1 MRRQIWTTILV
12 FLCSAALCFYALHAV
27 TGFTDKAR
35 SLRSEAIL
43 AMDAGDVQTAEETL
57 VQLAAHLKENQTML
71 EIFCDHEDLHS
82 LKGEL
87 IDAQASIEFGIE
99 DDFYQAIYRFGE
111 CLDHIDD
118 IESIRFSNLS

>member
-1 MRRQIWTTILV
+1 MRRQLWITITV
-12 FLCSAALCFYALHAV
+12 FVCSIALCFFSLHTV
-27 TGFTDKAR
+27 TRFTEHAR
-35 SLRSEAIL
+35 NLQSKSIL
-43 AMDAGDVQTAEETL
+43 AMDAGEIQQAEVLL
-57 VQLAAHLKENQTML
+57 VQLASHLKENQTML

-111 CLDHIDD
+111 LLEHLA
-118 IESIRFSNLS
+118 ENQKIRWENLG

>member
-1 MRRQIWTTILV
+1 MRRQIWITGIV
-12 FLCSAALCFYALHAV
+12 FVCGLAICLYALHAV
-27 TGFTDKAR
+27 TGFTDHAR

-43 AMDAGDVQTAEETL
+43 AMDAGDVQQAEVRL
-57 VQLAAHLKENQTML
+57 VQLATHLKEHQTML

-99 DDFYQAIYRFGE
+99 DDFYQAISRFGE
-111 CLDHIDD
+111 LLEHLA
-118 IESIRFSNLS
+118 ENQKLSWQNLG

>member
-1 MRRQIWTTILV
+1 MRRQLLTTIIV
-12 FLCSAALCFYALHAV
+12 FLFGLGVCIYSLYGV
-27 TGFTDKAR
+27 TAFTDRAR

-43 AMDAGDVQTAEETL
+43 AMDAGEVQRAEEKL
-57 VQLAAHLKENQTML
+57 VQLATHLKDHQTML

-99 DDFYQAIYRFGE
+99 DDFYQAISRFGE
-111 CLDHIDD
+111 LLEHLADNQKVSLRNIG
-118 IESIRFSNLS
+118 

>member
-1 MRRQIWTTILV
+1 MRRQIWITSIV
-12 FLCSAALCFYALHAV
+12 FLCGLAVCLYALHSV
-27 TGFTDKAR
+27 TGFTDHAR

-43 AMDAGDVQTAEETL
+43 AMDAGEVQQAEERL
-57 VQLAAHLKENQTML
+57 VQLAVHLKEHQTLL

-99 DDFYQAIYRFGE
+99 DDFYQAISRFGE
-111 CLDHIDD
+111 LLEHLAENQKISWRN
-118 IESIRFSNLS
+118 IG

>member
-1 MRRQIWTTILV
+1 MRRQLWTTIIV
-12 FLCSAALCFYALHAV
+12 FVCGVALCIYSLHAV
-27 TGFTDKAR
+27 TRFTDRAR

-43 AMDAGDVQTAEETL
+43 AMDAGEIQQSEELL
-57 VQLAAHLKENQTML
+57 VQLASHLKENQTML

-99 DDFYQAIYRFGE
+99 DDFYQAISRFGE
-111 CLDHIDD
+111 LLEHLT
-118 IESIRFSNLS
+118 ENQKLSWENLG

>member
-1 MRRQIWTTILV
+1 MRRQIWTTIIV
-12 FLCSAALCFYALHAV
+12 FLCSTALCFYALYAV

-35 SLRSEAIL
+35 SLRSGAIL

-99 DDFYQAIYRFGE
+99 DDFYQAISRFGE
-111 CLDHIDD
+111 LLEHLAENQQVSLRNIG
-118 IESIRFSNLS
+118 

>member
-1 MRRQIWTTILV
+1 MRRQLWTTIIV
-12 FLCSAALCFYALHAV
+12 FLCSTALCAYALWAV
-27 TGFTDKAR
+27 TGFTDRAR

-43 AMDAGDVQTAEETL
+43 AMDAGDVQAAEVTL
-57 VQLAAHLKENQTML
+57 VQLAAHLEENQTML

-99 DDFYQAIYRFGE
+99 DDFYQAISRFGE
-111 CLDHIDD
+111 LLEHLADNQKV
-118 IESIRFSNLS
+118 NLRNIG